1 MPDDADDV
9 GREKLKSNDKA
20 RVYDVGSAITREIS
34 LRGSDRESERASHS
48 NPRTRIRCIRITSG
62 YSLLPSRNPQL
73 SNTPHRNISVSAP
86 MLRFTLICA
95 TSVICFSL
103 HSLHRSS
110 GVIIAGRLHPTRS
123 TMTRPTL
130 LVDDS
135 SQSKAAILVASV
147 AHAEPTITHSTSPP
161 LPRLHTTGG
170 DVTAF
175 PLIITHLSADT
186 SLAVQTHQQQNE
198 LDKWVDLFL
207 SITSTSLTPNVL
219 EYLDAHLLSSTYL
232 LSSHLTAAD
241 LLLFS
246 ALHGTVVGWSKQER
260 GKWVSLMR
268 WFTHVQNHQ
277 HTLEAVHWDIPG
289 STLFMLDLNPQPV
302 APKPAAAAASPAVK
316 KAAAAAAAEPGS
328 TMTGHVVSAAA
339 GAVSAAAS
347 AVFAVTG
354 AVSGTASAVAGNVA
368 AVAGKAAEAVS
379 SPSAELTKKEK
390 RPSPTSSAPSSAAET
405 PQIYRLD
412 LRVATILTCAPH
424 PTESRLAVLTIDVG
438 EAQPRQVVSGIADY
452 VDMAGVAGRCVL
464 CMCNLKAGDI
474 KGVDSNGRLLVATD
488 PTDDKRKEVCWVEG
502 ATVVGGER
510 VHVVRGVES
519 DAVLAPKNLHRIL
532 KGLRTDGEGVVMY
545 EDLPIETSA
554 GKVKVTIKNGTV
566 G

>member
-1 MPDDADDV
+1 MLII
-9 GREKLKSNDKA
+9 G
-20 RVYDVGSAITREIS
+20 
-34 LRGSDRESERASHS
+34 
-48 NPRTRIRCIRITSG
+48 
-62 YSLLPSRNPQL
+62 LL
-73 SNTPHRNISVSAP
+73 
-86 MLRFTLICA
+86 
-95 TSVICFSL
+95 
-103 HSLHRSS
+103 
-110 GVIIAGRLHPTRS
+110 

-135 SQSKAAILVASV
+135 PQSKAATLVASV
-147 AHAEPTITHSTSPP
+147 AHAEPTITHSTTPP
-161 LPRLHTTGG
+161 LPRLHTTNG

-186 SLAVQTHQQQNE
+186 PLAVQTPQQQNE

-207 SITSTSLTPNVL
+207 SITSSSLTTNVL
-219 EYLDAHLLSSTYL
+219 EYLNSHLLSSTYL

-246 ALHGTVVGWSKQER
+246 ALHGTVAGWSKQEK
-260 GKWVSLMR
+260 GKWVSVMR
-268 WFTHVQNHQ
+268 WLTHVQNHQ
-277 HTLEAVHWDIPG
+277 HTLQPVHWDIPG
-289 STLFMLDLNPQPV
+289 STLFTLDLNPAPV
-302 APKPAAAAASPAVK
+302 APKPVVPAAAASSPAVSK
-316 KAAAAAAAEPGS
+316 KVAAEIAEPGP
-328 TMTGHVVSAAA
+328 TVAGTVVSAAA

-347 AVFAVTG
+347 AVFAATG
-354 AVSGTASAVAGNVA
+354 AVSGAASAVAGNVA

-390 RPSPTSSAPSSAAET
+390 RPVPASSAPSSAAET

-438 EAQPRQVVSGIADY
+438 EPQPRKVVSGIADY
-452 VDMAGVAGRCVL
+452 IDMQSSVGRCVL

-488 PTDDKRKEVCWVEG
+488 PADEKKKEVCWVDG
-502 ATVVGGER
+502 PTVVAGER
-510 VHVVRGVES
+510 VHVVRGVEA

-554 GKVKVTIKNGTV
+554 GKVTVSIKNGSV